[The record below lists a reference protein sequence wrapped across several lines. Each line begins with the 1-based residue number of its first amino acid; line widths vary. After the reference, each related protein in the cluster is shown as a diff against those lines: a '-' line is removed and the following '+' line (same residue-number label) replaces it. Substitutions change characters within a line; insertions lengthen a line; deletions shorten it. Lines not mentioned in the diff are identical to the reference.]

1 MNSKRNN
8 SDNANKLKQWNFLLG
23 FFLDND
29 WQLNQ
34 VLEGNQL
41 RFCSYSDL
49 RTVIAGLWYGT
60 LNWTSQL
67 KEMILFQSFLQ
78 DFRLRIKST
87 KDVLGMPSDLER

>member
-1 MNSKRNN
+1 MNSKQNN

-49 RTVIAGLWYGT
+49 RTVIAGLWT
-60 LNWTSQL
+60 ELHNKKNWPCFQVSCR
-67 KEMILFQSFLQ
+67 IL
-78 DFRLRIKST
+78 DW
-87 KDVLGMPSDLER
+87 G